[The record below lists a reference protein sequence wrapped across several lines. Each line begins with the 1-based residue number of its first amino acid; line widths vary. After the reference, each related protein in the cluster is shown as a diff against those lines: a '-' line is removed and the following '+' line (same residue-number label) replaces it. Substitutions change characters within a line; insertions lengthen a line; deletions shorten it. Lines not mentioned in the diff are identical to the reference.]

1 MKNRILSFLAVFFGS
16 LCFGL
21 LFIVIFINATELDC
35 TRQLDN
41 SYSCRITKL
50 FFGKYQI
57 SQRDVD
63 NITDIT
69 MEDDGCSDGC
79 SYRAEFITSNG
90 NQQPLNS
97 VYTDRAPV
105 ARQVNTIKSQ
115 MASRSEKIVYRA
127 DPPWW
132 VLFLVG
138 GLTLMGMF
146 FAFPILRKR

>member
-1 MKNRILSFLAVFFGS
+1 MKNRILPFLAVFFGS

-35 TRQLDN
+35 TRQSDN
-41 SYSCRITKL
+41 SYACRITKL

-57 SQRDVD
+57 SQRVVD
-63 NITDIT
+63 NITNIT

-79 SYRAEFITSNG
+79 SYRAEFITSDG

-105 ARQVNTIKSQ
+105 AQQVNTIKSQ